1 MDKRTTDDPV
11 VICRRRHGN
20 GLLGFEAVFPWPRGT
35 WLFSVD
41 VHRGF
46 SVAVPLELVG
56 RVRAALQFHHK
67 TWGGKRCARSRRVH
81 FCLSL
86 CWAGVRVLV
95 PREDALVRRFDELIR
110 KRMTD
115 AIADVFPEEGFAELV
130 MSFCPV
136 PGEL

>member
-1 MDKRTTDDPV
+1 MRRSLAGISAWNDSGLAQRPALSECRLDQLVGFRVIRDP
-11 VICRRRHGN
+11 H
-20 GLLGFEAVFPWPRGT
+20 
-35 WLFSVD
+35 LF
-41 VHRGF
+41 
-46 SVAVPLELVG
+46 AVPLELVG
-56 RVRAALQFHHK
+56 RVRAALRFHHK

-86 CWAGVRVLV
+86 CWAGVQVLA
-95 PREDALVRRFDELIR
+95 RNEDALVRRFDELIR